1 MQAGDVGPVP
11 PGQTSHSLNDD
22 VDVDLL
28 LAVLLALLVD
38 EVKREVPLGG
48 LFVPD
53 GRDEL
58 VAEAEEALELVLGG
72 DTTQVCEDLG
82 TMGVEVAPARLEAR
96 VTRAGSGDSFS
107 LRDGKGRGSEAHV
120 RLEGQG
126 VAVRRDLRAAGAQVS
141 VREVPVRTVSAKPQ
155 ARAHFAS
162 SLAREHRHGEQKDKH
177 LTSQHKPG

>member
-1 MQAGDVGPVP
+1 MEEPHLEVLQAGDVGPVP
-11 PGQTSHSLNDD
+11 PGQTSHPLNDD

-28 LAVLLALLVD
+28 LTVLLALLVD

-72 DTTQVCEDLG
+72 DAPQVCEDLG
-82 TMGVEVAPARLEAR
+82 TMRVEVVPPRLEAR
-96 VTRAGSGDSFS
+96 VIRARSGGLFS
-107 LRDGKGRGSEAHV
+107 LRDGKGRRAEAHV

-126 VAVRRDLRAAGAQVS
+126 VAVRRDLREVEAKVS
-141 VREVPVRTVSAKPQ
+141 VRVAPVAGGLGEVSAW
-155 ARAHFAS
+155 AHFAAS
-162 SLAREHRHGEQKDKH
+162 GAGGHG
-177 LTSQHKPG
+177 SP